1 MKLAKTYN
9 PQAYE
14 PEVYNLW
21 ENSGA
26 FLPKG
31 DPKKGYFSIVQ
42 PPTNA
47 NGNLHM
53 GHALTVAIE
62 DTAVRYHRLK
72 GEATLYIPGADHA
85 GFETWV
91 VFERNLEAQ
100 GKTRFDYSRD
110 ELYSMVWD
118 FVEQHRGN
126 MEIQVRELGA
136 SVSWAH
142 LTFTLDK
149 KVIDQAYATFK
160 KMWDD
165 KLVYRGER
173 LVNYCTKH
181 RTAFA
186 DIEVVH
192 KKEKTKLW
200 DIAFALE
207 GGEGELVI
215 STTRPETKLGQSALM
230 VHPDDERYKKFIGK
244 NVLQPLVPGKPIP
257 VVADKEVDPAFGTG
271 VVTVTPAHDTHDFEV
286 AQRLNLPLIELIGKD
301 GKMTAN
307 VPKEFQGL
315 TVLEARDAVVKALDA
330 AGAMRG
336 EKTYE
341 HTVAH
346 CYKCDTVIEPLLM
359 EQWFVSVA
367 PLVDRVKKAIANG
380 DVHFVPKSKG
390 TVLTHY
396 LNNLKDW
403 NISRQIPWGIPIPA
417 FQNVDDPSDWIFDE
431 RVELPTI
438 TSGGKTYKRDE
449 DTFDTWF
456 SSGQWPYITT
466 DYMTGGELKDF
477 YPLSVMETGGDIL
490 FPWVSRMLMLGLYR
504 TGQVPFKSVYLHGL
518 VLDEHGQKMSKS
530 KGNVINPQD
539 ALKEYGSDALRMG
552 LLAGRSPGVNQAF
565 SVATVIAGRNFAN
578 KLWNMS
584 RFIEDKLGD
593 DFADRT
599 PQPKA
604 LADHWILDRLNK
616 AAATIGKLIENDRY
630 AEAYELMYHTIWDD
644 VADWYIEASKS
655 TTNKPMLAHVLQTIL
670 TIAHPFAPFVTETI
684 WQTLAW
690 EKTLLINSTWPT
702 VAAANAAK
710 AKQFEQLKN
719 LVTEVRFVAAS
730 LGAGKQTLLFQADS
744 LIEANQELVKHLARL
759 NDVQKVGQG
768 RGMRLAIAAHEVWLD
783 VSADDVYEHQTKL
796 EARLA
801 ETRANIERLQARL
814 SNTSY
819 IQKAPPAVVNE
830 TRAQLAD
837 QQAIEQRLTRELDV
851 TKQ

>member
-14 PEVYNLW
+14 PEIYNLW
-21 ENSGA
+21 ETSGA
-26 FLPKG
+26 FRPTGNPNKG
-31 DPKKGYFSIVQ
+31 HFSIVQ

-47 NGNLHM
+47 NGNLHI

-62 DTAVRYHRLK
+62 DVAVRYHRLK
-72 GEATLYIPGADHA
+72 GEATVYIPGADHA

-110 ELYSMVWD
+110 ELYGMVWD
-118 FVEQHRGN
+118 FVEQNRGN
-126 MEIQVRELGA
+126 MEIQVKELGA
-136 SVSWAH
+136 SVSWDH

-165 KLVYRGER
+165 ELIYRGER

-181 RTAFA
+181 QTSFA

-192 KKEKTKLW
+192 KKETTKLW

-207 GGEGELVI
+207 DGAGELVI

-244 NVLQPLVPGKPIP
+244 NVLQPLIPGKPIP
-257 VVADKEVDPAFGTG
+257 IVADKDVDPTFGTG
-271 VVTVTPAHDTHDFEV
+271 VVTVTPAHDAHDFEV
-286 AQRLNLPLIELIGKD
+286 AQRLDLPFIELIGKD

-315 TVLEARDAVVKALDA
+315 TVPEARDAVVKALDA
-330 AGAMRG
+330 AGALRG
-336 EKTYE
+336 EKNYE

-346 CYKCDTVIEPLLM
+346 CYKCNTVIEPLLM
-359 EQWFVSVA
+359 EQWFVKVA
-367 PLVDRVKKAIANG
+367 PLVERVKKAIAAG
-380 DVHFVPKSKG
+380 DVQFVPKSKG

-417 FQNVDDPSDWIFDE
+417 FQSVDNPNDWVFDE
-431 RVELPTI
+431 RVNLQSIEVN
-438 TSGGKTYKRDE
+438 GKTFKREE

-456 SSGQWPYITT
+456 SSGQWPFITT
-466 DYMTGGELKDF
+466 DYMTHGDLKDF
-477 YPLSVMETGGDIL
+477 YPLSVMETGSDIL

-504 TGQVPFKSVYLHGL
+504 TDQVPFTSVYLHGL

-539 ALKEYGSDALRMG
+539 ALREYGSDALRMG

-565 SVATVIAGRNFAN
+565 SVATVTAGRNFAN
-578 KLWNMS
+578 KLWNIA

-593 DFADRT
+593 DYTDRS
-599 PQPKA
+599 PQPKT
-604 LADHWILDRLNK
+604 LADHWILDKLNK
-616 AAATIGKLIENDRY
+616 ASAKIGTFIETDRY

-644 VADWYIEASKS
+644 VADWYIESSKS
-655 TTNKPMLAHVLQTIL
+655 TTNKPLLAYVLETML

-684 WQTLAW
+684 WQTLSW
-690 EKTLLINSTWPT
+690 EKTLLILGTWPT
-702 VAAANAAK
+702 AATADSAK
-710 AKQFEQLKN
+710 AKQFEQLKS
-719 LVTEVRFVAAS
+719 LVAEVRFVAAS
-730 LGAGKQTLLFQADS
+730 LGTGKQTLLFQDDQ
-744 LIEANQELVKHLARL
+744 LIEANQELIQRL
-759 NDVQKVGQG
+759 GRLQAIHKVEQG
-768 RGMRLAIAAHEVWLD
+768 RGMRLAIAAHGVWLD
-783 VSADDVYEHQTKL
+783 VSADTLYEHQANL
-796 EARLA
+796 EARLT
-801 ETRANIERLQARL
+801 ETRAAISRLEGRL
-814 SNTSY
+814 ANKSY
-819 IQKAPPAVVNE
+819 IQKAPLTVVNE
-830 TRAQLAD
+830 TRAQLAE
-837 QQAIEQRLTRELDV
+837 QQAVEQRLVRELDV